1 MGMVLFRS
9 FYEFVSL
16 GIAKSFT
23 QRKMPKE
30 NHGGATVKSTPLADT
45 GLSLF
50 LAKNSNVHTP
60 DEANQGLQQK
70 HNRRQGKAEYL
81 SLISATKS
89 TRASKGSRTC
99 KPGERLR

>member
-1 MGMVLFRS
+1 MVLFRS

-50 LAKNSNVHTP
+50 LTQNSKCTLLMRP
-60 DEANQGLQQK
+60 TKGF
-70 HNRRQGKAEYL
+70 
-81 SLISATKS
+81 SKS
-89 TRASKGSRTC
+89 TIAARARPSIFPS
-99 KPGERLR
+99 